1 MKSRILVLGVLL
13 FPLGAALAADEPLK
27 PVTIEVVDARTKK
40 PVTEFAYLY
49 RLTFVSQTPR
59 GFKERGGGKVSSPT
73 GSFEIQAPVSCEL
86 TLHLE
91 SRDSL
96 RGYGHNGFSY
106 VIKSD
111 DPTRKVRAELEFG
124 MSVRGVVRDSETK
137 MPVAGAKVSPV
148 IHRVPGYDGD
158 DDRTVLTDKEGK
170 YELHGVD
177 PKLGVVAEHRDYPEE
192 DELLEPREKP
202 IEPVFDIELRKPE
215 KPKFLGNLRGL
226 VQDVDGKPL
235 ADVEVSAEE
244 HETRTAADGTFEV
257 ALETT
262 KNARC
267 YIAFRKPGCIRQSR
281 MQGLPLPARL
291 TITLEPEPRLEGRV
305 LDAEGRPVESFT
317 IMAGLGENPRD
328 FECVQEKV
336 RDRTGRFSLTLKEPG
351 QTWVGI
357 RADGLAHWEGHVT
370 LGRKKEVLDVT
381 LTTGS
386 TVTGRATAPRG
397 ISRDLRATLV
407 PRRSGADSPRH
418 EDLAVQKL
426 ATLEADIGADGRFQ
440 IPHVRPGHYVL
451 RIRGPGVTARRILF
465 QVLDAA
471 TDVGTI
477 AVSGTGRI
485 EGTVHHPPKEGGGIW
500 SFADG
505 MVFSPAL
512 DDNEEP
518 QFTADESGHFVVGGV
533 PVGLVS
539 VGFPVQHY
547 DVITHASSSVQV
559 FEGQTTEV
567 NAFDP
572 RDDGRLTVTL
582 QVGDGSKK
590 QFASGTAIG
599 AAREV
604 SNVNAPHALFEALRK
619 RSDSRR
625 TEPHRPQF
633 MLDLT
638 PRPDERVSFED
649 PDWTPLDEQGGIALL
664 GVTPGRYHARLL
676 AFPGWTSLGGE
687 PLFETDLEMKPGATP
702 LKVVLGAGSI
712 TGQFEDST
720 HAEVFAFGK
729 RTGRLF
735 RTWTVWGGAFCSRFL
750 PDDSYTLLMHSAE
763 KGWARAPD
771 IAVHDEVR
779 DVGAIKAVPG
789 GTVRGRIIA
798 RIPSEVP
805 DAVVAIAPDG
815 IELKV
820 DDFQG
825 AHHGEYALSHLWPG
839 DWAIVLRSGS
849 KKLAERRIRIEH
861 NETLTVDLVIAPPAT
876 P

>member
-1 MKSRILVLGVLL
+1 MKSRTLILGVL
-13 FPLGAALAADEPLK
+13 FVPLSVARAADEPLK
-27 PVTIEVVDARTKK
+27 PITIEVVDAKTKK
-40 PVTEFAYLY
+40 PVTGFEYDY
-49 RLTFVSQTPR
+49 WITFVSQAPR
-59 GFKERGGGKVSSPT
+59 GFKDSGEGKVSSPA

-96 RGYGHNGFSY
+96 RGYGHNFFSY

-124 MSVRGVVRDSETK
+124 MSVRGVVRDAETK
-137 MPVAGAKVSPV
+137 RPVAGAKVSPV

-158 DDRTVLTDKEGK
+158 DDRTVLTNKEGK

-226 VQDVDGKPL
+226 VQDVDGKPI

-244 HETRTAADGTFEV
+244 HETHTAADGTFEV
-257 ALETT
+257 PLETT

-267 YIAFRKPGCIRQSR
+267 YIAFRKTGCIQQSL
-281 MQGLPLPARL
+281 MQGLPLPPRL
-291 TITLEPEPRLEGRV
+291 TITLEPEPRIEGHVRNAAGQPI
-305 LDAEGRPVESFT
+305 DSFT

-328 FECVQEKV
+328 FECVKEKV
-336 RDRTGRFSLTLKEPG
+336 RDRTGRFSLTLEEPG
-351 QTWVGI
+351 RTWVGI
-357 RADGLAHWEGHVT
+357 RGDGLAHWEGHVT

-381 LTTGS
+381 LSPGS
-386 TVTGRATAPRG
+386 TVTGRVAVPRG
-397 ISRDLRATLV
+397 IARELHATLV
-407 PRRSGADSPRH
+407 PRRSGEDGPH
-418 EDLAVQKL
+418 HHDLAVQKL
-426 ATLEADIGADGRFQ
+426 ATLEDEITADGRFRFS
-440 IPHVRPGHYVL
+440 HVRPGHYVL
-451 RIRGPGVTARRILF
+451 RVHGPGATARRILF
-465 QVLDAA
+465 QVLEAA
-471 TDVGTI
+471 TDVGTLAI
-477 AVSGTGRI
+477 AGTGRI

-500 SFADG
+500 PFAHG

-512 DDNEEP
+512 DDDEEP

-547 DVITHASSSVQV
+547 DVITYASSSAQV
-559 FEGQTTEV
+559 FERQTTEV

-572 RDDGRLTVTL
+572 REDRRLTVAL
-582 QVGDGSKK
+582 RIGDGSEQ
-590 QFASGTAIG
+590 QFASGSSIG

-604 SNVNAPHALFEALRK
+604 SNVNVPSTLFAGLGLRAG
-619 RSDSRR
+619 SRPAER
-625 TEPHRPQF
+625 HRPKF
-633 MLDLT
+633 MLDLS
-638 PRPDERVSFED
+638 PHLDARVSFEE
-649 PDWTPLDEQGGIALL
+649 PHWSLLDEQGRIALL
-664 GVTPGRYHARLL
+664 GVTSGHYHARLL
-676 AFPGWTSLGGE
+676 AFPGWIRLGGE

-712 TGQFEDST
+712 TGQFEDLR
-720 HAEVFAFGK
+720 HAEVFAVGK
-729 RTGRLF
+729 RTGRSF
-735 RTWTVWGGAFCSRFL
+735 RTWTAWGGNFCSRFL
-750 PDDSYTLLMHSAE
+750 PDDTYTLLIHSAE
-763 KGWARAPD
+763 KGWARVPD
-771 IAVHDEVR
+771 IAVRDETR
-779 DVGAIKAVPG
+779 DIGVIKAILG

-798 RIPSEVP
+798 RVPSEVP
-805 DAVVAIAPDG
+805 DAVVAIGPDG

-820 DDFQG
+820 AGFQG
-825 AHHGEYALSHLWPG
+825 DHHGEYALSHLWPG
-839 DWAIVLRSGS
+839 DWAVVLRSGP
-849 KKLAERRIRIEH
+849 KKLAERRIRIEQ